1 MILCG
6 TLGMLSAG
14 GVPGG
19 VGGVGGVGGAVA
31 MLSNV
36 AFLTQAG
43 SEQTTDETWPSVIML
58 E

>member
-6 TLGMLSAG
+6 TLGIPSAR

-19 VGGVGGVGGAVA
+19 VGSAGGAVA
-31 MLSNV
+31 LLSNV

-43 SEQTTDETWPSVIML
+43 SEQTTEVMWPSVIML

>member
-1 MILCG
+1 MILRG
-6 TLGMLSAG
+6 ALISPSAR

-19 VGGVGGVGGAVA
+19 VGGASDAVA
-31 MLSNV
+31 LLSDV
-36 AFLTQAG
+36 AFLTHTG